1 MVFQNAFT
9 ETLPTPEILNLDHTN
24 LLHRRNLRE
33 LRLFWLGKLLIS
45 NPWCFEFCH
54 DRQEQ
59 RVDALF
65 AEGQLDQL
73 VELDLSGFFQTVVDK
88 TIQVLCTQHLS
99 SESVT
104 SKHLEKVS
112 HHNRTKAKM

>member
-1 MVFQNAFT
+1 MHL
-9 ETLPTPEILNLDHTN
+9 ETLYLDPKNLT
-24 LLHRRNLRE
+24 LYQTYFLHFRNLRE

-65 AEGQLDQL
+65 ADGHLDQL

-88 TIQVLCTQHLS
+88 TIQVLCTQHWS

-104 SKHLEKVS
+104 SKHLEKVC
-112 HHNRTKAKM
+112 HYIVPRQKCNQG